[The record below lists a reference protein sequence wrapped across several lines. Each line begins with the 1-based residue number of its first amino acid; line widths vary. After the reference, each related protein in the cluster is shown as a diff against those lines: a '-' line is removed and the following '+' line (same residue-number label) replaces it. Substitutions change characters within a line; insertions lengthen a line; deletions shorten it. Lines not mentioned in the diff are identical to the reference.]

1 VTDWKELY
9 VVVRDRKG
17 RVAHR
22 AIGRA
27 IVEAEGDA
35 KLTMLALRKG
45 VEPVATFWADSP
57 AQAENA
63 KRTLADLGDVDFDD
77 RDFDPKW
84 FDPAA
89 GIAAIDGLLE
99 HAARTHSVSPAV
111 RTELELL
118 RRTLDEARRRS
129 CAFYLVEADPRE
141 ELGFAG
147 PELEREAG

>member
-1 VTDWKELY
+1 MIDWNELY

-35 KLTMLALRKG
+35 RLTMLALRRG

-57 AQAENA
+57 AQAETA
-63 KRTLADLGDVDFDD
+63 KRTLADLGDVDFED

-84 FDPAA
+84 FDPAV

-99 HAARTHSVSPAV
+99 HAGRTHSVSPAV

-118 RRTLDEARRRS
+118 RRTLDEARCGS
-129 CAFYLVEADPRE
+129 CAFYLVEVEPGE